1 MSRILYEIIP
11 DSKDIDREL
20 VLAAK
25 YGMAFE
31 YNDFMNPDQL
41 DDKEYCRQKIVF
53 YKNLGR
59 NMSMTHFMVHLL
71 IWSCR
76 AQIH

>member
-25 YGMAFE
+25 YGTAFE
-31 YNDFMNPDQL
+31 YNDFNSTKL
-41 DDKEYCRQKIVF
+41 LELRFLK
-53 YKNLGR
+53 
-59 NMSMTHFMVHLL
+59 LL
-71 IWSCR
+71 I
-76 AQIH
+76 AM

>member
-25 YGMAFE
+25 YGTAFE

-41 DDKEYCRQKIVF
+41 DDKEYCRQKNCI
-53 YKNLGR
+53 L
-59 NMSMTHFMVHLL
+59 
-71 IWSCR
+71 
-76 AQIH
+76 